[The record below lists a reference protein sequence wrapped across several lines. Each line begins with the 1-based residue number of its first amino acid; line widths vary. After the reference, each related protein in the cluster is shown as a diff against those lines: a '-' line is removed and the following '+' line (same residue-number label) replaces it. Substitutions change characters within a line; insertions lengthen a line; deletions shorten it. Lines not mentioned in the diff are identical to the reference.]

1 MARFLLVRLG
11 LALVTLLL
19 LSVLVFVATQVLPGD
34 VARSILGPTADSRSV
49 AVLHR
54 QLGLDQPLTAQYWHW
69 ISGFVRGDFGTSYT
83 LRSPIRPMVFQALGN
98 SLKLAA
104 LALVIVAPLS
114 ILGGVVAAMNVGRW
128 PDRLITTTG
137 LSLMVLPE
145 FVTGIVVLVVFGV
158 ELEWLPVSATSPP
171 GAGVFTQVEHLLLPA
186 VPLTCVLFGYIA
198 RVARAGMVEA
208 LDADYTRTA
217 VLKGLSRR
225 TVITRHVLRNA
236 LLPTITVIATQVGY
250 LVGGLVV
257 VEILFNYH
265 GIGLLIFQA
274 TQTKDFP
281 LLESGI
287 LSLGVLYLLV
297 TLLADLAYGLLNP
310 RIREATS
317 A

>member
-11 LALVTLLL
+11 LASITLVL
-19 LSVLVFVATQVLPGD
+19 LSGIVFVATQVLPGD
-34 VARSILGPTADSRSV
+34 VARSILGPTADARSV
-49 AVLHR
+49 AVLHH
-54 QLGLDQPLTAQYWHW
+54 QLGLDRPLSTQYWEW

-83 LRSPIRPMVFQALGN
+83 LRTPIRPMVFEALGN

-128 PDRLITTTG
+128 PDRVITTAG
-137 LSLMVLPE
+137 LSFMVLPE

-158 ELEWLPVSATSPP
+158 QLEWLPVSATAPP
-171 GAGVFTQVEHLLLPA
+171 GSGLLTQVEHLLLPA
-186 VPLTCVLFGYIA
+186 IPLTCVLFGYIA
-198 RVARAGMVEA
+198 RVARAGTIEA

-217 VLKGLSRR
+217 VLKGLPRR
-225 TVITRHVLRNA
+225 TVIVRHVLRNA
-236 LLPTITVIATQVGY
+236 LLPTITVISTQVGY

-257 VEILFNYH
+257 IEILFNYH

-274 TQTKDFP
+274 TQNKDFP

-287 LSLGVLYLLV
+287 LCIGVLYLLV
-297 TLLADLAYGLLNP
+297 TLLADVAYSVLNP
-310 RIREATS
+310 RIREAS
-317 A
+317 QA